1 MTDMLQV
8 LKFRQCALWSE
19 ADTFDELSRATVEA
33 LKKGLVNSKDYKRM
47 EPLLDF
53 GFALADGQLASAL
66 KELVNTDLAS
76 ELDVPTSATDGNAA
90 LTELRDAL
98 GSLTHVEKVESV
110 QATVPKMSWRQLAR
124 CNSDTLADNAELA
137 RSALAQEREE
147 KMLKKKQMCELIDGF
162 RFY

>member
-1 MTDMLQV
+1 MLQV

-90 LTELRDAL
+90 LTGLRDAL

-110 QATVPKMSWRQLAR
+110 QATVPKMSWSSWRDAIQTLLLTMLNLHVRPWRKSERRSCWKKIR
-124 CNSDTLADNAELA
+124 CVSWLMVFN
-137 RSALAQEREE
+137 
-147 KMLKKKQMCELIDGF
+147 
-162 RFY
+162 